1 MSRLLVSV
9 STICFLAALPLRAQR
24 ITASLGGTVQ
34 DPTGAVVPNA
44 TIRITNE
51 ATSNVVTETS
61 DGQGHFLAPSLLP
74 ATYDVEIDATGFKHL
89 LRKGITL
96 DVDQSANL
104 TFALEIG
111 TPTESVQ
118 ITGENPMLDTEDA
131 EVGQVISGRNIV
143 NLPLNQRNPFSLIL
157 LSPGVTGSIG
167 NSFTGLQINV
177 NGGRSGTT
185 DVLLDGVPSAPPTD
199 DYKALTIFP
208 SVDAVQ
214 EFKVQTSNY
223 SAEFG
228 LSGGGIINVIYRSGS
243 NEFHGSVYEFL
254 RNSVM
259 DANNFFSNRQGVPL
273 ASFKR
278 SQFGV
283 TVGGPVL
290 IPKLYNGRN
299 KTFFFADYEGLRQ
312 RSAATASGTVPTP
325 AERGGD
331 FSQDTTSSGAKITI
345 YNPYPT
351 TLAGSTYVRS
361 PFAGNAIPSSMIN
374 PVAANVTKFY
384 PLPNTV
390 GTNGTQVNNWYAASV
405 APYNIDQGD
414 IKIDQ
419 IISDRQR
426 FSVRFS
432 KRNPTSDPAIYFPS
446 SIEIAQDAA
455 TNIQNAIGGAF
466 DYTFSASPTYLV
478 EFRWGVSRTIYE
490 ISTVSD
496 GYDPTQ
502 LGFPSYITQTAN
514 ALTFPGFEVSNYIG
528 IGAGSQ
534 VSLGVL
540 GMMTQSWSLANTK
553 VFSRHTLKFGAEVR
567 ALTNNVDQEGRSTGD
582 YSFSAA
588 LTQGPNALTSSS
600 TSGDPFAS
608 FLLGLGGG
616 TLTHNFKII
625 DTVSQYVAGY
635 IQDDWKASSRL
646 TLNLGLRYDLFNPR
660 TERHDRMTFLDLT
673 ASSPLAGP
681 SGLTNLMGGL
691 GYVGANGNSRQQN
704 VAYYKNFAPRI
715 GLAYQAAKQVVI
727 RSGFG
732 LFYQDS
738 PNEAAATVNQTGYR
752 SDSTFYGTIDGVTPA
767 YTLSNPFPQG
777 FVPVTGSSL
786 GLLTGVG
793 TGIAAPYQ
801 SSPTPYSENWNF
813 DVQYQ
818 LPHNWLIDT
827 AYVGNH
833 GVDLTYTGQIN
844 QLPDQDLAL
853 GSKLLTTV
861 PNPVYGLI
869 TASGPLSGQTVQERY
884 LLAPYPQFTSVQVVN
899 AEGAT
904 SSYNALQLRLDK
916 RFSNNLTMLLSFTG
930 GKMLD
935 DWSSNNT
942 SNFNGDGTNQDAYNL
957 RNDWSNSTADVSKRF
972 VGSFVYSLPFG
983 NKQRFGAHWNRFT
996 DAILGGWQANGI
1008 FTAQTG
1014 TPLALTASNNA
1025 NIFNPGER
1033 PNTNGQDA
1041 GLNGSVESRLNEFFN
1056 VSDFSQP
1063 ATYTYGNVARTL
1075 PNIRGP
1081 GLRNLDF
1088 SLFKNFNI
1096 TERWQLEFRAESFNA
1111 FNTPQFGN
1119 PNTSV
1124 TSSSFGVIT
1133 TQANSPRQTQLALKI
1148 LF

>member
-1 MSRLLVSV
+1 MNRRLSMASLLLFV
-9 STICFLAALPLRAQR
+9 CFPLPAQR
-24 ITASLGGTVQ
+24 ITASLGGTVH
-34 DPTGAVVPNA
+34 DPSGAVVPNA
-44 TIRITNE
+44 SIKVTN
-51 ATSNVVTETS
+51 ASTGDVVTESS
-61 DGQGHFLAPSLLP
+61 DTNGHFLAPALP
-74 ATYDVEIDATGFKHL
+74 PGTYDVEIDAPGFKQL
-89 LRKGITL
+89 VRKGVVL
-96 DVDQSANL
+96 DVDQTASL
-104 TFALEIG
+104 DFALQIG
-111 TPTESVQ
+111 TASESVQ
-118 ITGENPMLDTEDA
+118 VTGEAPMMDTEDA
-131 EVGQVISGRNIV
+131 QVGQVITGRDIV

-228 LSGGGIINVIYRSGS
+228 LSGGGIINVIYRSGG
-243 NEFHGSVYEFL
+243 NEFHGTLYEFL

-259 DANNFFSNRQGVPL
+259 DANNFFSNRQDIPL

-283 TVGGPVL
+283 TAGGPIL

-312 RSAATASGTVPTP
+312 RSASIASGTVPTL
-325 AERGGD
+325 AERAGN
-331 FSQDTTSSGAKITI
+331 FSADTTSSGAPITI
-345 YNPYPT
+345 YNPYTT
-351 TLAGSTYVRS
+351 TLKNGVYTRTA
-361 PFAGNAIPSSMIN
+361 FAGNIIPTSMIN
-374 PVAANVTKFY
+374 PVAANVTKYY
-384 PLPNTV
+384 PLPNTT
-390 GTNGTQVNNWYAASV
+390 GTNGTQVNNWYVASV

-426 FSVRFS
+426 MSVRFS
-432 KRNPTSDPAIYFPS
+432 KRNPTSEPASYFPNS
-446 SIEIAQDAA
+446 NAIAQNAA
-455 TNIQNAIGGAF
+455 TNTQNGLGGAF
-466 DYTFSASPTYLV
+466 DYTFTVSPTYLI
-478 EFRWGVSRTIYE
+478 EFRAGVSRTVYR

-496 GYDPTQ
+496 GFDPTQ

-514 ALTFPGFEVSNYIG
+514 ALTFPGFEVANYVG
-528 IGAGSQ
+528 LGAGSQ
-534 VSLGVL
+534 LSLGEL
-540 GMMTQSWSLANTK
+540 GMMTQSYSLQNTK

-588 LTQGPNALTSSS
+588 LTQGPNAQTSSA

-608 FLLGLGGG
+608 FLLGLGSG

-635 IQDDWKASSRL
+635 FQDDWKVNEKL
-646 TLNLGLRYDLFNPR
+646 TLNLGLRYDYFNPR
-660 TERHDRMTFLDLT
+660 TERHNRMTFLDLT
-673 ASSPLAGP
+673 APSPLAVP
-681 SGLTNLMGGL
+681 SGIANLTGGL
-691 GYVGANGNSRQQN
+691 GYVGANGSPRQQN
-704 VAYYKNFAPRI
+704 QAYYKNFAPRI
-715 GLAYQAAKQVVI
+715 GLAYQLTSQAVL

-732 LFYQDS
+732 IFYQDS

-752 SDSTFYGTIDGVTPA
+752 ADSTFYGTIDGVTPA

-777 FVPVTGSSL
+777 FVPVTGNSL
-786 GLLTGVG
+786 GLLTAVG
-793 TGIAAPYQ
+793 TGIAAPLRP
-801 SSPTPYSENWNF
+801 SPTPYSENWNF
-813 DVQYQ
+813 DLQYQ
-818 LPHNWLIDT
+818 LPHNWLIDA

-833 GVDLTYTGQIN
+833 GVDLTYTGNLN

-853 GSKLLTTV
+853 GSQLLTNV
-861 PNPVYGLI
+861 PNPLYGLI
-869 TASGPLSGQTVQERY
+869 TATGPLSGKTVQLRY
-884 LLAPYPQFTSVQVVN
+884 LLAPYPQFTGVQVVN
-899 AEGAT
+899 DEGAT
-904 SSYNALQLRLDK
+904 SSYNSIQLRLNK

-957 RNDWSNSTADVSKRF
+957 RNDWSLSTADVSKRF
-972 VGSFVYSLPFG
+972 VGSFVYALPFG
-983 NKQRFGAHWNRFT
+983 HRQRFGANWNRWT
-996 DAILGGWQANGI
+996 DALLGGWQANGI

-1014 TPLALTASNNA
+1014 TPLALSASNNA
-1025 NIFNPGER
+1025 DIFNPGER
-1033 PNTNGQDA
+1033 PNTNGQNA
-1041 GLNGSVESRLNEFFN
+1041 GLSGSVQSRLNEYFN
-1056 VSDFSQP
+1056 VADFSQP
-1063 ATYTYGNVARTL
+1063 ATYTYGNVSRTL
-1075 PNIRGP
+1075 PNIRTP

-1088 SLFKNFNI
+1088 SLFKNFNL
-1096 TERWQLEFRAESFNA
+1096 TERWMMEFRAESFNA
-1111 FNTPQFGN
+1111 TNTPQFSG

-1133 TQANSPRQTQLALKI
+1133 SQANSPRQTQLALKLI
-1148 LF
+1148 F